1 MPRRDSRVTRKR
13 RERQLDS
20 DPFSRKIYIYIYIT
34 RGYWRA
40 FLTPTEYRY
49 HDRCSIVVCSFAMP
63 SVRYRQEIVV
73 TFETTWRGNGKRIRY
88 AARPL
93 LGFVQKKQKKI
104 SVYSR
109 LSLSLAL
116 FYAFHSLEAV
126 EEKARIELQ
135 EGSLI
140 SKDRLF
146 FFKIALC
153 TTTGSQ

>member
-109 LSLSLAL
+109 LSLLRSFTRFIRSKLSRRRL
-116 FYAFHSLEAV
+116 VSSYKREA
-126 EEKARIELQ
+126 
-135 EGSLI
+135 
-140 SKDRLF
+140 
-146 FFKIALC
+146 
-153 TTTGSQ
+153 

>member
-1 MPRRDSRVTRKR
+1 
-13 RERQLDS
+13 
-20 DPFSRKIYIYIYIT
+20 
-34 RGYWRA
+34 
-40 FLTPTEYRY
+40 
-49 HDRCSIVVCSFAMP
+49 MP

-126 EEKARIELQ
+126 EEKACIELQ

-146 FFKIALC
+146 FFKIALWKGWC
-153 TTTGSQ
+153 DDWFAVEDYTRVALRIYIYIL